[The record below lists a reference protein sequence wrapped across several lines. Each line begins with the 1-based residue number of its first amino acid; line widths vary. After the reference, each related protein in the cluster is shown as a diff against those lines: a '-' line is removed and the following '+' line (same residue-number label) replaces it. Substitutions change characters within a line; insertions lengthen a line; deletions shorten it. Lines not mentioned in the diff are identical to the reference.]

1 MSDLVDRARQYA
13 IHAHG
18 RVDQRR
24 RYTNQPYDAHLKAV
38 ADIVADVTDD
48 EEMLA
53 AAWLHDAI
61 EDTPATY
68 EELEA
73 EFGGAVAHLVVE
85 LSDVSRPTDGNR
97 AVRKAIDREHLAHA
111 STRAKTIK
119 LADLIDNTQDIVNH
133 DAKFGKVFVTE
144 AAALLEVLAD
154 GDPRL
159 LSRARKVVTRAA
171 DRLGLPAPRQSA
183 LEIDDDFE
191 TIDGGLFASKHRALH
206 MFTDTFKAS
215 HLADPLRSFD
225 SSRDP
230 VEIDRLLRQFD
241 LPVAGIRIDG
251 QVMGYVRR
259 DKLEKDAETGSLRAF
274 GPDQVL
280 HGDDSLS
287 DVILVLNR
295 YDHCFVALLGDVVG
309 FISRAHMQR
318 PIVRMWLFG
327 IVTLTELELTER
339 IRAAWPDGGWKSV
352 VSDGRL
358 KKAEALMASR
368 QKKGIETDLVDC
380 LQLSDK
386 AQILIE
392 DEDTLAKFGFK
403 TKRSAKRVIKELES
417 LRNHL
422 AHAQDIVTHDW
433 AQIVR
438 MVHRIEEIA
447 GGLD

>member
-1 MSDLVDRARQYA
+1 MTGLVEKAKEYA

-18 RVDQRR
+18 RLDQRR

-38 ADIVADVTDD
+38 ADIVSSITDD
-48 EEMLA
+48 EEMIA

-73 EFGGAVAHLVVE
+73 EFGSSIAHLVVE

-97 AVRKAIDREHLAHA
+97 AVRKAIDREHLARA

-119 LADLIDNTQDIVNH
+119 LADLIDNTRDIVGH
-133 DAKFGKVFVTE
+133 DPKFGKVFVTE
-144 AAALLEVLAD
+144 ASALLEVLAD

-159 LSRARKVVTRAA
+159 LSRARKVVAKGA
-171 DRLGLPAPRQSA
+171 DRLGLPAPRQTA
-183 LEIDDDFE
+183 LEVEEDFE
-191 TIDGGLFASKHRALH
+191 AVSGGFLAGKHRALH
-206 MFTDTFKAS
+206 LFTETFKAS
-215 HLADPLRSFD
+215 DLAEPLRSFD

-230 VEIDRLLRQFD
+230 ADIERLLDQFD

-251 QVMGYVRR
+251 QVMGYTRR
-259 DKLEKDAETGSLRAF
+259 DNVSRDDDHSSLRAF

-309 FISRAHMQR
+309 YITRAHMQR

-327 IVTLTELELTER
+327 IVTLTEIELTER
-339 IRAAWPDGGWKSV
+339 IRARWPDESWRSV
-352 VSDGRL
+352 VSAGRL
-358 KKAEALMASR
+358 KKAEALLSQR
-368 QKKGIETDLVDC
+368 QNRGIESDLLDC

-386 AQILIE
+386 AQIVIE
-392 DEDTLAKFGFK
+392 DEDSLADFGFK

-422 AHAQDIVTHDW
+422 AHSQDIVTHDW

-438 MVHRIEEIA
+438 MVHRIEELARGI
-447 GGLD
+447 